1 MPLPYGLAWVSPGLL
16 TVIVSP
22 GIVCGGRRRMV
33 HSIWFLAVEAAEEAS
48 GGLFDL
54 DATLPLM
61 AVQFVLLA
69 VILNALFYK
78 PLGKAIDER
87 DGYIRSN
94 KVDAAERLAKAE
106 QIAKAY
112 QQELAETR
120 RQAQSV
126 IADAQEAAQKLASQ
140 SIAEAQQE
148 AQAQRE
154 QVQRELDEQKR
165 LAMASLEQQVDGLS
179 RQILDK
185 LLSSAAS

>member
-1 MPLPYGLAWVSPGLL
+1 M
-16 TVIVSP
+16 I
-22 GIVCGGRRRMV
+22 
-33 HSIWFLAVEAAEEAS
+33 HSVWFLAVEAAEEAS

-78 PLGKAIDER
+78 PLGNAIDER
-87 DGYIRSN
+87 DGYIRGN

-106 QIAKAY
+106 QIAKTY

-120 RQAQSV
+120 RQSQAV
-126 IADAQEAAQKLASQ
+126 IAAAQEEAQKLAAQ
-140 SIAEAQQE
+140 SMAEAQQE

-165 LAMASLEQQVDGLS
+165 QAMASLEQQVDGLS

-185 LLSSAAS
+185 LLSSAS

>member
-1 MPLPYGLAWVSPGLL
+1 MINTIYL
-16 TVIVSP
+16 
-22 GIVCGGRRRMV
+22 
-33 HSIWFLAVEAAEEAS
+33 LAVEAAEESS

-61 AVQFVLLA
+61 AVQFVILA
-69 VILNALFYK
+69 VVLNALFYK

-94 KVDAAERLAKAE
+94 KVDAAERLSKAE
-106 QIAKAY
+106 QIAKEY

-120 RQAQSV
+120 RKAQSI
-126 IADAQEAAQKLASQ
+126 IAEAQEAAQKMAAQ
-140 SIAEAQQE
+140 TIAEAQQQ

-154 QVQRELDEQKR
+154 QAQRELDEQKAA
-165 LAMASLEQQVDGLS
+165 AMNTLQQQVDDLS

-185 LLSSAAS
+185 LLSSVAA

>member
-1 MPLPYGLAWVSPGLL
+1 MNVLWL
-16 TVIVSP
+16 
-22 GIVCGGRRRMV
+22 
-33 HSIWFLAVEAAEEAS
+33 LAVEAVEEGG

-87 DGYIRSN
+87 DGYISGN

-106 QIAKAY
+106 KIAKEY

-120 RQAQSV
+120 RQAQAV
-126 IADAQEAAQKLASQ
+126 IAEAQEAAQKIAAQ
-140 SIAEAQQE
+140 SLAEAQQE

-154 QVQRELDEQKR
+154 QAQRELDEQKQQ
-165 LAMASLEQQVDGLS
+165 AMASLEQQVDGLS

-185 LLSSAAS
+185 LLSSVGA

>member
-1 MPLPYGLAWVSPGLL
+1 M
-16 TVIVSP
+16 I
-22 GIVCGGRRRMV
+22 
-33 HSIWFLAVEAAEEAS
+33 HSVLFLAVEAAEEAS

-120 RQAQSV
+120 RQSQAV
-126 IADAQEAAQKLASQ
+126 IATAQEEAQKIASQ
-140 SIAEAQQE
+140 RVAEAQQE

-165 LAMASLEQQVDGLS
+165 QALASLEQQVDGLS

-185 LLSSAAS
+185 LLSSAS

>member
-1 MPLPYGLAWVSPGLL
+1 MVS
-16 TVIVSP
+16 
-22 GIVCGGRRRMV
+22 
-33 HSIWFLAVEAAEEAS
+33 SIWFLAVEAAEEAG

-61 AVQFVLLA
+61 AIQFVLLA

-94 KVDAAERLAKAE
+94 KVDAAERLSKAE

-126 IADAQEAAQKLASQ
+126 IAEAQEAAQKLAAQ
-140 SIAEAQQE
+140 SMAEAQQE

-154 QVQRELDEQKR
+154 QVQKELDEQKR
-165 LAMASLEQQVDGLS
+165 QAMASLEQQVDGLS

-185 LLSSAAS
+185 LLSTVAS